1 MITFQIKLKL
11 RRAYCI
17 SFYLEK
23 YLQKTIKSCYTCQS
37 PFGNAFCPNTKQK
50 ASIYLPHILL
60 VCYSPCFESSW
71 FFESKLMSRNTFWL
85 CVFIWRCI
93 LKIHFTHKSL
103 YFSWRY
109 FSKFKLTSTII
120 DKIYQTNSSFHVE

>member
-17 SFYLEK
+17 SFYLKK
-23 YLQKTIKSCYTCQS
+23 YLQKTIKVVVHVS
-37 PFGNAFCPNTKQK
+37 PLFAYALCPKTKQK

-60 VCYSPCFESSW
+60 VSYSPCFESSW

-93 LKIHFTHKSL
+93 LKIHFTHKNL
-103 YFSWRY
+103 NFSWRY
-109 FSKFKLTSTII
+109 FSKFKVTSTIM
-120 DKIYQTNSSFHVE
+120 DKIYETNSSFHVK